1 MQGKLATESTEK
13 ASKILMVGKI
23 IGNYLISSELAQG
36 GMGAVYRGRHQA
48 LPREVV
54 VKSILLS
61 SFPPHAQEQLK
72 ARFVREAFVQ
82 SQLDHPNIVRVYEF
96 FTSPENYYLV
106 MEFVN
111 GMSLR
116 DLIKR
121 QGALAPN
128 QAVALFKQALSA
140 LDFAHNFS
148 YEDESGRQ
156 LKGITHRDI
165 KPANLLLD
173 GLGRL
178 KITDFGIVKL
188 AGESSMTRTGFNPGT
203 IEYMS
208 PEQIRG
214 QEVDARSDLYSIG
227 VSLYEALSGR
237 LPFPYSESG
246 SEYEV
251 MRGHT
256 ELTPPPL
263 SQLAP
268 NVPAALVEVVMR
280 SLTKNPSDRFATA
293 VDFLD
298 ALLEYERPNATDKQR
313 ASAMP
318 AHQLTHSMTEVLESP
333 TQPAPL
339 TTEVL
344 PAGSTHPNAKP
355 QSAKPPALQPTA
367 AKPASVQPA
376 AFDQLQTNIA
386 PRQPL
391 SQAQARSNQT
401 GLIAVSAILLCLI
414 AAAGAYFLWSP
425 NSPSAETSVATASP
439 TATPVVTKEDDPLK
453 PMQELEQQERYA
465 DAIKLYGEYLQA
477 NSQAADA
484 ATISARLTDLKKLQ
498 GLLTVADLELSK
510 QDYAAAKRDYSEAL
524 KLRPTSK
531 RAQTGF
537 AEADAKLR

>member
-1 MQGKLATESTEK
+1 
-13 ASKILMVGKI
+13 MVGKI
-23 IGNYLISSELAQG
+23 IGNYLITSELAQG

-72 ARFVREAFVQ
+72 ARFVREAYVQ

-121 QGALAPN
+121 QGALAPS

-237 LPFPYSESG
+237 LPFPYSETG

-268 NVPAALVEVVMR
+268 NVPAPLVAVVMR
-280 SLTKNPSDRFATA
+280 SLAKNPGDRFATA
-293 VDFLD
+293 ADFLD

-313 ASAMP
+313 AVANP
-318 AHQLTHSMTEVLESP
+318 VHQLTHSMTEVLESP

-355 QSAKPPALQPTA
+355 QSPKPAALQPTI
-367 AKPASVQPA
+367 AKPAPVQPA

-386 PRQPL
+386 SRQPL
-391 SQAQARSNQT
+391 SQPQPRNSNRT

-414 AAAGAYFLWSP
+414 AAAGAYFLWSQ

-439 TATPVVTKEDDPLK
+439 TATPVIAKEDDHLK
-453 PMQELEQQERYA
+453 PMRDLEQQERYA
-465 DAIKLYGEYLQA
+465 DAIKLYGEYLHA

-484 ATISARLTDLKKLQ
+484 AAISARLTDLKKLQ

-531 RAQTGF
+531 RAQIGF

>member
-1 MQGKLATESTEK
+1 MTSDLTLGRKALANS
-13 ASKILMVGKI
+13 MVGTTV
-23 IGNYLISSELAQG
+23 GNYLITSELAQG

-61 SFPPHAQEQLK
+61 SFPPQAQEQLK
-72 ARFVREAFVQ
+72 ARFVREAYIQ

-96 FTSPENYYLV
+96 FTAPENYYMV

-116 DLIKR
+116 DLIQR

-128 QAVALFKQALSA
+128 QAVAIFKQALSA
-140 LDFAHNFS
+140 LDYAHNFGFV
-148 YEDESGRQ
+148 DESDRS
-156 LKGITHRDI
+156 LKGIIHRDI

-173 GLGRL
+173 GMARL

-188 AGESSMTRTGFNPGT
+188 VGEHSMTRTGFNPGT

-214 QEVDARSDLYSIG
+214 QEVDARSDLYSLG
-227 VSLYEALSGR
+227 VSLYEALCGR

-256 ELTPPPL
+256 EVSPPPL

-268 NVPAALVEVVMR
+268 NVPAALATVVMR
-280 SLTKNPSDRFATA
+280 SLAKHPNDRFASA
-293 VDFLD
+293 AEFLD
-298 ALLEYERPNATDKQR
+298 ALIEYERPNATDKQ
-313 ASAMP
+313 ASFGAP
-318 AHQLTHSMTEVLESP
+318 AQQHTHSMTEVLESR

-344 PAGSTHPNAKP
+344 PAGPTDPNAKP
-355 QSAKPPALQPTA
+355 ITARPA
-367 AKPASVQPA
+367 PARPA
-376 AFDQLQTNIA
+376 AVDQLQTNISPKQPPLQTQ
-386 PRQPL
+386 PRRSGL
-391 SQAQARSNQT
+391 SGIIVVSVALVC
-401 GLIAVSAILLCLI
+401 LIAV
-414 AAAGAYFLWSP
+414 AGAYFLYSRTSP
-425 NSPSAETSVATASP
+425 PVETSAASLP
-439 TATPVVTKEDDPLK
+439 PVTTSTPAIPQEDARIKQMRD
-453 PMQELEQQERYA
+453 LEQQERYA

-477 NSQAADA
+477 NAQTENAANL
-484 ATISARLTDLKKLQ
+484 SARLADLKKLQ

-524 KLRPTSK
+524 KLRPDSK
-531 RAQTGF
+531 RAQTGLSQ
-537 AEADAKLR
+537 AEAKLR